1 MNCCIALEN
10 DLTKLRYFLHKKIK
24 NIIAFAISLLG
35 ENTEKQRANV
45 IAEEILNIYGNSILR
60 LAYSYVKNMSD
71 AEEILQD
78 TIIKYI
84 EKSPDFENENHKK
97 AWLMKV
103 CANLS
108 KNRIEYNKIR
118 MSDELSDELTEENRT
133 DLSFVWDAVKTLE
146 PNYREAIH
154 LFYYEGFST
163 SEIAK
168 ILGKNE
174 STVRSNLSRGRQKL
188 KSVLKEAYDFE

>member
-10 DLTKLRYFLHKKIK
+10 DLTKLRYFLHKKVN

-35 ENTEKQRANV
+35 ENTEKQRANAV
-45 IAEEILNIYGNSILR
+45 AEEVLNIYGNSILR

-108 KNRIEYNKIR
+108 KNRIQYNKIR
-118 MSDELSDELTEENRT
+118 MSDELSDELMEENRT
-133 DLSFVWDAVKTLE
+133 DLSFVWDAVKMLE

-154 LFYYEGFST
+154 LFYYEGYST
-163 SEIAK
+163 SEIAE

>member
-45 IAEEILNIYGNSILR
+45 IAEEILNIYGSSILR

-84 EKSPDFENENHKK
+84 EKAPDFENENHKK

-146 PNYREAIH
+146 PNYRETIH

-163 SEIAK
+163 AEIAE

>member
-10 DLTKLRYFLHKKIK
+10 DLTKLRYFLHEKIK
-24 NIIAFAISLLG
+24 KIIAFAVSVLR
-35 ENTEKQRANV
+35 ENTEKQRTNAV
-45 IAEEILNIYGNSILR
+45 AEEVLNIYGNSILR

-84 EKSPDFENENHKK
+84 EKSPDFENEGHKK

-118 MSDELSDELTEENRT
+118 MSDELSDELMEENRT
-133 DLSFVWDAVKTLE
+133 DLSFVWDAVKMLE
-146 PNYREAIH
+146 PNYRETIH

-163 SEIAK
+163 SEIAE